1 MKPPDREHQG
11 GSPQNNRGS
20 FPSQWA
26 LTLILIA
33 YFLALTP
40 GREPGT
46 IDGELVY
53 WATVSMAERW
63 RAAVRNPFPPSWA
76 AEHASW
82 VVENG
87 FLQPGW
93 DGSWFVRFSLGQ
105 PLAALPFYLLGRIL
119 GGPDSP
125 TTRLF
130 VNALSAVAMAGAG
143 ALLYAWGRSLWDGR
157 TALLTL
163 AIFVLA
169 TPAPVYARL
178 FFSEALLTFC
188 LLLGFRLFFT
198 RRPAG
203 IALGGLAIG
212 WAVLTREGA
221 AAALPAAAL
230 ALLVLARDRRERL
243 AFAGYGMLGAAL
255 PISLLLW
262 YNVYRFGHP
271 LRHGY
276 EGEGFTASLLEGV
289 AGLLFSPGRGL
300 LFYAPT
306 VLLALPGARLLW
318 RRDRALVL
326 TAGMLFAGYLLMY
339 GRWWAWDGGWAWGP
353 RFLVPTLPFL
363 LLLAGEAM
371 TQPAG
376 RRAALALGLLGFL
389 AQLPGV
395 FIDHQKFHAELFV
408 ERGLPDVPN
417 VWFRPELSPI
427 LGQWRDLWHGR
438 HGALALHRLEA
449 QGIPSPIAWG
459 FRLGIA
465 ALLAFGLWGLRR
477 PVPPAPGFRLPARWA
492 SAIPIL
498 LLFAGIALNGVALAR
513 WAWIRRQ
520 PFCDGAG
527 RLCLKQRF
535 GGQVELV
542 AFSVESPQAR
552 PGEDIGL
559 TLWFRALRPITEPLS
574 VYVHVLPADHPE
586 AHQVFQED
594 HEHPASLPLPRW
606 RPGPLYSDFYRLQ
619 VPAALSPGRYALK
632 VGLYRRAS
640 PGGRIPVDGSGAD
653 GVILPLPIEIR
664 P

>member
-1 MKPPDREHQG
+1 MRPPILDRRSEVHEAG
-11 GSPQNNRGS
+11 WAPA
-20 FPSQWA
+20 PSSWA
-26 LTLILIA
+26 LALLLIA
-33 YFLALTP
+33 FFSALTP
-40 GREPGT
+40 GTIPGT
-46 IDGELVY
+46 IDGELAY
-53 WATVSMAERW
+53 WVTVALTERGYPAI
-63 RAAVRNPFPPSWA
+63 RISPDPYLPAI
-76 AEHASW
+76 
-82 VVENG
+82 VERG

-93 DGSWFVRFSLGQ
+93 DGSWFVRYSLGQ

-143 ALLYAWGRSLWDGR
+143 ALLYAWGRSLWDSR

-221 AAALPAAAL
+221 AAALPAAL

-318 RRDRALVL
+318 RRDRALIL
-326 TAGMLFAGYLLMY
+326 TAGTLFAGYLLIY
-339 GRWWAWDGGWAWGP
+339 GRWWAWHGGWAWGP

-395 FIDHQKFHAELFV
+395 FTDHQKFHAELFV

-552 PGEDIGL
+552 PGED
-559 TLWFRALRPITEPLS
+559 T
-574 VYVHVLPADHPE
+574 
-586 AHQVFQED
+586 
-594 HEHPASLPLPRW
+594 
-606 RPGPLYSDFYRLQ
+606 
-619 VPAALSPGRYALK
+619 
-632 VGLYRRAS
+632 AS
-640 PGGRIPVDGSGAD
+640 PSGSAPSGQS
-653 GVILPLPIEIR
+653 PNP
-664 P
+664 

>member
-1 MKPPDREHQG
+1 MR
-11 GSPQNNRGS
+11 SPALDCLNGTSQAS
-20 FPSQWA
+20 QALAPSPWA
-26 LTLILIA
+26 IALLLATL
-33 YFLALTP
+33 FLALTP
-40 GREPGT
+40 GRIPGT
-46 IDGELVY
+46 IDGELAY
-53 WATVSMAERW
+53 WVTVALAERGHPTIQTSPDPHLP
-63 RAAVRNPFPPSWA
+63 AIV
-76 AEHASW
+76 EH
-82 VVENG
+82 G
-87 FLQPGW
+87 FLQPGR
-93 DGSWFVRFSLGQ
+93 DGLWFVRYSLGQ
-105 PLAALPFYLLGRIL
+105 PLAALPFYLIGRIL

-143 ALLYAWGRSLWDGR
+143 ALLYAWARSLWDGR
-157 TALLTL
+157 TALLAL

-188 LLLGFRLFFT
+188 LLMGFWLFFT
-198 RRPAG
+198 RQPAQ

-339 GRWWAWDGGWAWGP
+339 GRWWAWHGGWAWGP

-395 FIDHQKFHAELFV
+395 FTDHQKFHAELFV

-606 RPGPLYSDFYRLQ
+606 RPGQLYSDFYRLQ

-632 VGLYRRAS
+632 VGLYRRAP